1 LFNNITGV
9 QILQAQIKKG
19 RSQKRIG
26 VIRLVFTELVSIYM
40 LHIIL
45 MEE

>member
-1 LFNNITGV
+1 LFDNITGV

-26 VIRLVFTELVSIYM
+26 IIRPVFTEVVSIYV
-40 LHIIL
+40 LHIIF